1 MWTCYHHE
9 TKIDN
14 IFPRDESNASVL
26 FLPPPGCIVNYT
38 TLGAVS
44 PGLAKCDYNV
54 QVCLF
59 IRFMTSGPA
68 RPTLDS
74 RRGNKSTTSLYRTC
88 LEWTLHCL
96 TGRIDRS
103 VTTHRISCRHGNV
116 QKGREAAI
124 LDSPQTGH
132 QQLREE
138 ETVALR
144 AGEVCPEKETVADWE
159 NIVW

>member
-1 MWTCYHHE
+1 M
-9 TKIDN
+9 N
-14 IFPRDESNASVL
+14 
-26 FLPPPGCIVNYT
+26 
-38 TLGAVS
+38 
-44 PGLAKCDYNV
+44 
-54 QVCLF
+54 
-59 IRFMTSGPA
+59 TSG
-68 RPTLDS
+68 
-74 RRGNKSTTSLYRTC
+74 
-88 LEWTLHCL
+88 HCL
-96 TGRIDRS
+96 TDRIDRS
-103 VTTHRISCRHGNV
+103 VTAHRISCRHGNV